1 MPSKELLRAVKQY
14 EKYIE
19 KRGIDESV
27 LDAMTVAVN
36 VAFQEKGD
44 NFDLGYCLE
53 LSRKTKKTFNEEIVK
68 RTKGGNVDALEE
80 YCVAHQ
86 MSATILEQYYDCVRC
101 EAPYLFNSYLN
112 YLERFRPEKDKFYKP
127 RRKCF
132 RKIGIIQA
140 LQDLEDD
147 KLDVLSLSMPPG
159 TGKAQ
164 PMYSKVL
171 TPDGFIHMDEVKVG
185 TKVISGTGNVC
196 NVVGVYPQ
204 GKKPIYEIT
213 FDDGSTCRSSDEH
226 LWTVQTRDDRNKKR
240 FPEGKYRT
248 IMLKDMLHNI
258 RVEHGRKNYSVDY
271 VDRIEF
277 PEKHFDIEP
286 YVMGVLLGDGSL
298 SGGSITL
305 STADQQLLDTMKMFM
320 PLEYEFIYKGQH
332 DYQLKTNVYYTKGK
346 SKYRKALDKYGLW
359 NAKSDTKFIPREY
372 LTASYEQ
379 RLWLLRGLMDT
390 DGTVDKRDG
399 NCSYCTISKQLA
411 LDMAE
416 LVHSLGG
423 YASISRREKGYKD
436 KNGEYI
442 RCNDAYMLYIRIRDN
457 ADLFALDRKKQYCKK
472 SRLGEKRYIADIK
485 YIGEEECQCIYID
498 DPSHLYI
505 TDNYVITHNTTL
517 EKFFITWII
526 GRDPEGF
533 SLFFSHS
540 GDITR
545 MFYDGILDITTNET
559 EYTWKKIFPNVPLQ
573 ATNAKAETINF
584 GKYKPFASC
593 QCTSIGSSNS
603 GKVRASKY
611 LCLDDLIGGIE
622 VALNKNQ
629 LDKLWNIYSVD
640 ARQRKIDG
648 AKELHIATRWSVH
661 DVIGRLQTM
670 YEGND
675 RARFIAYPDI
685 DPNTGKSNFEYDRN
699 GFSVEFFHE
708 QESAMDEVS
717 YRCLYKNEPIEREG
731 LLYHDDELRRYF
743 DLPDREPDAIIGVC
757 DTKSKGIDYMVLPV
771 VYVYDDDYYMVDC
784 ICDDSSDYNLQETR
798 LSKKI
803 CDHQMQ
809 RVEFESNAGGDRLAK
824 NVTDKVKAMGG
835 RCSITTKPTETNKE
849 TRIIVNS
856 NWVKEHILFKD
867 KSLYVR
873 NSDYGRFMNQ
883 LLTYSVAG
891 KNAHDD
897 VCDAMANFTLFATK
911 PERKAARIMKNFL

>member
-1 MPSKELLRAVKQY
+1 MPSKELLKAVKQY

-19 KRGIDESV
+19 KRGIDDSV
-27 LDAMTVAVN
+27 RDAMTVAVN
-36 VAFQEKGD
+36 VAFGEKGE
-44 NFDLGYCLE
+44 NFDLAYCLE
-53 LSRKTKKTFNEEIVK
+53 LSQKTKMRLNDEIK
-68 RTKGGNVDALEE
+68 KYTNGGNVDKLDE
-80 YCVAHQ
+80 YCTLNNVRAEL
-86 MSATILEQYYDCVRC
+86 LEQYYDCVRC

-112 YLERFRPEKDKFYKP
+112 YLERNRQEKDKFYKP

-159 TGKAQ
+159 TGK
-164 PMYSKVL
+164 
-171 TPDGFIHMDEVKVG
+171 
-185 TKVISGTGNVC
+185 
-196 NVVGVYPQ
+196 
-204 GKKPIYEIT
+204 
-213 FDDGSTCRSSDEH
+213 
-226 LWTVQTRDDRNKKR
+226 
-240 FPEGKYRT
+240 
-248 IMLKDMLHNI
+248 
-258 RVEHGRKNYSVDY
+258 
-271 VDRIEF
+271 
-277 PEKHFDIEP
+277 
-286 YVMGVLLGDGSL
+286 
-298 SGGSITL
+298 
-305 STADQQLLDTMKMFM
+305 
-320 PLEYEFIYKGQH
+320 
-332 DYQLKTNVYYTKGK
+332 
-346 SKYRKALDKYGLW
+346 
-359 NAKSDTKFIPREY
+359 
-372 LTASYEQ
+372 
-379 RLWLLRGLMDT
+379 
-390 DGTVDKRDG
+390 
-399 NCSYCTISKQLA
+399 
-411 LDMAE
+411 
-416 LVHSLGG
+416 
-423 YASISRREKGYKD
+423 
-436 KNGEYI
+436 
-442 RCNDAYMLYIRIRDN
+442 
-457 ADLFALDRKKQYCKK
+457 
-472 SRLGEKRYIADIK
+472 
-485 YIGEEECQCIYID
+485 
-498 DPSHLYI
+498 
-505 TDNYVITHNTTL
+505 TTL
-517 EKFFITWII
+517 EKFFISWII

-559 EYTWKKIFPNVPLQ
+559 EYTWKQIFPNVPLQ

-584 GKYKPFASC
+584 GKYKPFASI
-593 QCTSIGSSNS
+593 QNTSIGSSNS

-708 QESAMDEVS
+708 QEAAMDEVS

-731 LLYHDDELRRYF
+731 LLYHEDELRRYF
-743 DLPDREPDAIIGVC
+743 DLPEREPDAIIGVC
-757 DTKSKGIDYMVLPV
+757 DTKAKGIDYMVLPV
-771 VYVYDDDYYMVDC
+771 IYVFDDDYYLVDC

-798 LSKKI
+798 LAKKI
-803 CDHQMQ
+803 CEHQMQ
-809 RVEFESNAGGDRLAK
+809 RCEFESNAGGDRLAL
-824 NVTDKVKAMGG
+824 NVTKRVKEMDG

-856 NWVKEHILFKD
+856 NWIKEHILFKD

-891 KNAHDD
+891 KNVHDD
-897 VCDAMANFTLFATK
+897 VPDAMANFALFATK

>member
-44 NFDLGYCLE
+44 NFDLDYCLE
-53 LSRKTKKTFNEEIVK
+53 LSRKTKKTFNEEIIK
-68 RTKGGNVDALEE
+68 RTNGGNVDALEE

-112 YLERFRPEKDKFYKP
+112 YLERFRQEKDKFYKP

-159 TGKAQ
+159 TGK
-164 PMYSKVL
+164 
-171 TPDGFIHMDEVKVG
+171 
-185 TKVISGTGNVC
+185 
-196 NVVGVYPQ
+196 
-204 GKKPIYEIT
+204 
-213 FDDGSTCRSSDEH
+213 
-226 LWTVQTRDDRNKKR
+226 
-240 FPEGKYRT
+240 
-248 IMLKDMLHNI
+248 
-258 RVEHGRKNYSVDY
+258 
-271 VDRIEF
+271 
-277 PEKHFDIEP
+277 
-286 YVMGVLLGDGSL
+286 
-298 SGGSITL
+298 
-305 STADQQLLDTMKMFM
+305 
-320 PLEYEFIYKGQH
+320 
-332 DYQLKTNVYYTKGK
+332 
-346 SKYRKALDKYGLW
+346 
-359 NAKSDTKFIPREY
+359 
-372 LTASYEQ
+372 
-379 RLWLLRGLMDT
+379 
-390 DGTVDKRDG
+390 
-399 NCSYCTISKQLA
+399 
-411 LDMAE
+411 
-416 LVHSLGG
+416 
-423 YASISRREKGYKD
+423 
-436 KNGEYI
+436 
-442 RCNDAYMLYIRIRDN
+442 
-457 ADLFALDRKKQYCKK
+457 
-472 SRLGEKRYIADIK
+472 
-485 YIGEEECQCIYID
+485 
-498 DPSHLYI
+498 
-505 TDNYVITHNTTL
+505 TTL

-699 GFSVEFFHE
+699 GFSVEFFRE

-771 VYVYDDDYYMVDC
+771 IYVFDDDYYMVDC

-883 LLTYSVAG
+883 LLTYSVTG